1 MTKNAGSTYGV
12 CQVEMKFILIPMS
25 VCGVHENPVGQNY
38 KKRQKAIHITWSDVN
53 SDSNEVASWTE
64 FLNMASTY
72 YYSAYLWP
80 SNIGT

>member
-38 KKRQKAIHITWSDVN
+38 KKNDQRQYI
-53 SDSNEVASWTE
+53 
-64 FLNMASTY
+64 
-72 YYSAYLWP
+72 
-80 SNIGT
+80 

>member
-38 KKRQKAIHITWSDVN
+38 KKKTKGN
-53 SDSNEVASWTE
+53 
-64 FLNMASTY
+64 TY
-72 YYSAYLWP
+72 YVKWC
-80 SNIGT
+80 

>member
-38 KKRQKAIHITWSDVN
+38 KKDQRQYIHVRWSDVS
-53 SDSNEVASWTE
+53 SDSNEAHR
-64 FLNMASTY
+64 
-72 YYSAYLWP
+72 
-80 SNIGT
+80 